1 MLHEILISF
10 FDLQLDITLSEAQNH
25 SPQRAVASHQSKDGA
40 RLTPRQQTII
50 ELFQTESNYV
60 GILHT
65 ILKVITQALILETY
79 LRTFLY

>member
-1 MLHEILISF
+1 MHRVLIIF
-10 FDLQLDITLSEAQNH
+10 FDLQLDITLSEAQGH

-65 ILKVITQALILETY
+65 ILKVITQIRILEIY
-79 LRTFLY
+79 LETLLY